1 MLSIQK
7 SGSIAQILR
16 EARDVPA
23 RVIPYAAATALT
35 RTAKR
40 AQQAIIAEM
49 PQVFDRPTPY
59 TLNSTFVQPASVKT
73 MTARVAVKD
82 WASNNG
88 TLPEDYLLPAV
99 LGGSRKEKRFERNMR
114 YAGLLARGEY
124 AVLGQEAPLDAFG
137 NLRRGEMQRIL
148 TATRSSFDPYQ
159 NRSNSRRSRKNAKN
173 APYFAG
179 RVKRIWG
186 VWRREGRR
194 LRPVLVFVRRTPQYR
209 ARLDFDGI
217 AERTTREFFE
227 AEFRAAAEA
236 IVRRRG

>member
-99 LGGSRKEKRFERNMR
+99 LGGGRKEKRFERNMR
-114 YAGLLARGEY
+114 YAGLLARGER

-148 TATRSSFDPYQ
+148 TATRSSFDPAQ
-159 NRSNSRRSRKNAKN
+159 NRSNSRRSRKHAKN

-179 RVKRIWG
+179 RVKRTWG

>member
-1 MLSIQK
+1 MLSIRK

-40 AQQAIIAEM
+40 AQQAIIAQM

-59 TLNSTFVQPASVKT
+59 TLNSTFVQPASVKS

-99 LGGSRKEKRFERNMR
+99 LGGGRKEKRFERNMR
-114 YAGLLARGEY
+114 YAGLLARGER

-148 TATRSSFDPYQ
+148 TATRSSFDPAQ

-179 RVKRIWG
+179 RVKRTWG

>member
-1 MLSIQK
+1 MLSIRK

-49 PQVFDRPTPY
+49 PQVFDKPTPY

-88 TLPEDYLLPAV
+88 TLPENYLLPAE
-99 LGGSRKEKRFERNMR
+99 LGGGRKEKRFERNLR
-114 YAGLLARGEY
+114 YAGLLARGER
-124 AVLGQEAPLDAFG
+124 AVAGRAAPLDAFG
-137 NLRRGEMQRIL
+137 NLRRDEMQRIL
-148 TATRSSFDPYQ
+148 KTAE
-159 NRSNSRRSRKNAKN
+159 NEKN
-173 APYFAG
+173 APYFVG
-179 RVKRIWG
+179 RVKRTRG

-194 LRPVLVFVRRTPQYR
+194 LRPVLVFVLRAPQYR

-217 AERTTREFFE
+217 AKRTTLEFFE

>member
-1 MLSIQK
+1 MLTIQK
-7 SGSIAQILR
+7 SGSVAQILR

-35 RTAKR
+35 RTAKQ
-40 AQQAIIAEM
+40 AQKAIIQEM
-49 PQVFDRPTPY
+49 PQVFDRPTAY
-59 TLNSTFVQPASVKT
+59 TLGSTFVQPASVKS

-99 LGGSRKEKRFERNMR
+99 LGGGRKEKRFERNMR

-124 AVLGQEAPLDAFG
+124 AVLGQAAPLDAHG
-137 NLRRGEMQRIL
+137 NMRRGEMQRIL

-159 NRSNSRRSRKNAKN
+159 NRSSSRRSRKNAKN

-179 RVKRIWG
+179 RVKRTWG
-186 VWRREGRR
+186 VWRREGRH
-194 LRPVLVFVRRTPQYR
+194 LRPVLVFVRKSPQYR
-209 ARLDFDGI
+209 PRLDFDGI
-217 AERTTREFFE
+217 AERAVREFFE
-227 AEFRAAAEA
+227 AEFRAAAKA

>member
-1 MLSIQK
+1 MLSIRK

-59 TLNSTFVQPASVKT
+59 TLNSTFVHPASVKT

-99 LGGSRKEKRFERNMR
+99 LGGGRKEKRFERNMR
-114 YAGLLARGEY
+114 YAGLLARGER

-179 RVKRIWG
+179 RVKRTWG

-194 LRPVLVFVRRTPQYR
+194 LRPVLVFVRRAPQYR

-217 AERTTREFFE
+217 AERTTLEFFE

>member
-99 LGGSRKEKRFERNMR
+99 LGGGRKEKRFERNMR
-114 YAGLLARGEY
+114 YAGLLARGER

-148 TATRSSFDPYQ
+148 TATHSSFDPAQ
-159 NRSNSRRSRKNAKN
+159 NRSNSPRSLKNAKK

-179 RVKRIWG
+179 RVKRTWG

-194 LRPVLVFVRRTPQYR
+194 LRPVLVFVRRAPQYR

>member
-1 MLSIQK
+1 MLSIRK

-99 LGGSRKEKRFERNMR
+99 LGGGRKEKRFERNLR
-114 YAGLLARGEY
+114 YAGLLARGER

-148 TATRSSFDPYQ
+148 KTDE
-159 NRSNSRRSRKNAKN
+159 NAL
-173 APYFAG
+173 YFVG
-179 RVKRIWG
+179 RVKRTRG

-194 LRPVLVFVRRTPQYR
+194 LRPVLVFVRRAPQYR